1 MALSKFSDPKCPV
14 IVDLYESQ
22 PQIGTVGAGLSVWP
36 RTRPPLT
43 ELGLMQHLHG
53 ELNAEVEEGKTG
65 KGR

>member
-1 MALSKFSDPKCPV
+1 MALSKFSDPKFPV

-43 ELGLMQHLHG
+43 ELGLMQHLNG

-65 KGR
+65 KGK